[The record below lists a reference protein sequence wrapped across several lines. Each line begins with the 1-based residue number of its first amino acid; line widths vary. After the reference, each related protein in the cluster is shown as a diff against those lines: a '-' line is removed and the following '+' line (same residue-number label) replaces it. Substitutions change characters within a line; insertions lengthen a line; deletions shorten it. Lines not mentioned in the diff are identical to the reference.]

1 MAAASDR
8 PVRDGGPPASGRR
21 GRPAGWL
28 FARILVVGLTLAGL
42 APSRGA
48 APAEVFDAAAK
59 LYAQGHAAEAA
70 AAYESLVTNGVVTSS
85 VLFNQGNA
93 WLQAGQVGRA
103 ITSYRRAQRLAP
115 RDADIAEGLRQARKQ
130 VSGTPDPGPGS
141 GPAGG
146 ERWLS
151 ILTANEWAWL
161 AFGAV
166 WTWFGLLLVRRLRP
180 RFREATAS
188 LVWGLAWVAVGAV
201 GGAALA
207 GARDPRAEAV
217 VVAPEAVVRFGPLD
231 ESQSAFTL
239 PNGAE
244 VRVVDRKNDWC
255 QVRDGAGRRGW
266 VPERLLATP

>member
-1 MAAASDR
+1 MAAVPDR
-8 PVRDGGPPASGRR
+8 PARDDGPSAGGRPGS
-21 GRPAGWL
+21 PAGWWS
-28 FARILVVGLTLAGL
+28 RLVLIIGLTLGGL
-42 APSRGA
+42 VSSRGA

-59 LYAQGHAAEAA
+59 LYAQGRAAEAA
-70 AAYESLVTNGVVTSS
+70 AAYESLVTNGVVTPS

-115 RDADIAEGLRQARKQ
+115 RDADVAEGLRQARKQ
-130 VSGTPDPGPGS
+130 VPGTPNPGPGS

-146 ERWLS
+146 GPWLS

-166 WTWFGLLLVRRLRP
+166 WAWFGLLLVRRLRP
-180 RFREATAS
+180 RFREASTG
-188 LVWGLAWVAVGAV
+188 LVWVLALGAV
-201 GGAALA
+201 AALAGAALA

-217 VVAPEAVVRFGPLD
+217 VVAPEVVVRFGPLD

-239 PNGAE
+239 PNGTE

-255 QVRDGAGRRGW
+255 QVQDGAGRRGW